1 MSEHVVVETR
11 DAVVRVRLDRPE
23 KKNALTLEMYAAM
36 ADALQAA
43 GDDPAVRAVLLTAAG
58 DAFTAGN
65 DLGDFLQR
73 PPTDESSPVLR
84 FLDALIGS
92 PKPVVAVV
100 QGLAVGVGATLLLH
114 CDLVYAG
121 PGARFHLPFVGLGLV
136 PEAGSSML
144 LPQRV
149 GQARAAEMLL
159 LGEPFGPEEAL
170 AMGIVSA
177 VFPDEELS
185 ARVEERVRRL
195 AAQPPA
201 AVRITRSLMRR
212 ADRAALPAHMREE
225 SAAFLERLR
234 SPEAREAMQA
244 FMERRQP
251 DFSRFQ

>member
-11 DAVVRVRLDRPE
+11 DAVVRIRLDRPD

-36 ADALQAA
+36 ADALLAA
-43 GDDPAVRAVLLTAAG
+43 GEDPAVRAVLLTAAG

-121 PGARFHLPFVGLGLV
+121 PGARFHLPFVGWGWC
-136 PEAGSSML
+136 
-144 LPQRV
+144 R
-149 GQARAAEMLL
+149 
-159 LGEPFGPEEAL
+159 
-170 AMGIVSA
+170 
-177 VFPDEELS
+177 
-185 ARVEERVRRL
+185 
-195 AAQPPA
+195 
-201 AVRITRSLMRR
+201 RR
-212 ADRAALPAHMREE
+212 APAC
-225 SAAFLERLR
+225 SCR
-234 SPEAREAMQA
+234 SGWGRPAP
-244 FMERRQP
+244 RRCCCWG
-251 DFSRFQ
+251 SRSGRRRPWRWGS